1 MSIFFR
7 SSTVLACVLAAAGLS
22 SPAPVH
28 AEWIYGRL
36 MPQAPVI
43 QANNHSGSVDVSSDG
58 KTVVFSSAA
67 TNWIAGEPY
76 TNDKA
81 IAIDL
86 DSGLIEI
93 VSRTTAGVVV
103 RGESP
108 VASHDGRYVA
118 FLNYAENLDVGVPT
132 TSWQV
137 ARKDR
142 LTGDLELVSANA
154 VGEAATL
161 NDDDTISISGS
172 GRYVAFES
180 ASPNLGAVL
189 PDGFTQVFVK
199 DMDSGQ
205 VELASVQSGGGAIE
219 EGCLL
224 YPNALSDDGRFVAF
238 TCRNEMLPGAGTGQ
252 VYVRDLVQNTTEL
265 VSRASGANGAPA
277 TTSSNR
283 PSLSP
288 GGRFVVFQNP
298 LFGGL
303 GGDSATH
310 SGIYMRDRLAQTT
323 VSIPAPAIAGF
334 NSCYESDVSD
344 AGTVLM
350 ECSAGAVTNVY
361 LHVPGVAGTPVL
373 VSNGPADVP
382 GNGQSGYSLAM
393 DSSGLSMAF
402 ESNATN
408 LDPDDTNERTDIF
421 VLVESTL
428 LDHIFG
434 DGFED

>member
-1 MSIFFR
+1 MSTFLR
-7 SSTVLACVLAAAGLS
+7 SPTALACALAAAGFTGAE
-22 SPAPVH
+22 PAH

-36 MPQAPVI
+36 MPEAPTI
-43 QANNHSGSVDVSSDG
+43 QANGHSDSVDVSNDG
-58 KTVVFSSAA
+58 KTVVFSSSA
-67 TNWIAGEPY
+67 TNWVAGELYP
-76 TNDKA
+76 NDKA
-81 IAIDL
+81 IAVDL

-108 VASHDGRYVA
+108 VASRDGRYVA

-132 TSWQV
+132 TNWQV

-161 NDDDTISISGS
+161 NDDDTVSISGN

-180 ASPNLGAVL
+180 VSPNLGVVL
-189 PDGFTQVFVK
+189 PDSYRQVFVK
-199 DMDSGQ
+199 DMDTGQ
-205 VELASVQSGGGAIE
+205 VELASMQSGGGAIE
-219 EGCLL
+219 EGCEL
-224 YPNALSDDGRFVAF
+224 YPDALSDDGRFLVF
-238 TCRNEMLPGAGTGQ
+238 TCRNELLAGAGTGQ
-252 VYVRDLVQNTTEL
+252 VYVRDLVQDSTEL
-265 VSRASGANGAPA
+265 VSRGNGAGGAPA
-277 TTSSNR
+277 ATSSNR

-288 GGRFVVFQNP
+288 SGRFVVFQNP

-310 SGIYMRDRLAQTT
+310 SGIYVRDRVLQTT
-323 VSIPAPAIAGF
+323 VSVPAPAIAGF

-350 ECSAGAVTNVY
+350 ECSSGSVTNVY
-361 LHVPGVAGTPVL
+361 LHVPGLAGTPVL
-373 VSNGPADVP
+373 VSNGPGDVP
-382 GNGQSGYSLAM
+382 GNGQSGYSLAV
-393 DSSGLSMAF
+393 DASGLSMVF
-402 ESNATN
+402 ESSATN
-408 LDPDDTNERTDIF
+408 LDPDDTNERTDVF
-421 VLVESTL
+421 VLVESAL
-428 LDHIFG
+428 LDAIFG